1 MRCLR
6 MESVR
11 KVSLNER
18 WYFGSR
24 LNDGIVLLSYSV
36 IASDKFR
43 LVEALTNP
51 TASNGEDFGGML
63 LFIC

>member
-1 MRCLR
+1 
-6 MESVR
+6 
-11 KVSLNER
+11 VSLNER